1 MSSYGTTPCQKAM
14 NNLEALLTC
23 YDGFNQTSLESIFD
37 NTFDQK
43 IRMDLNGRTYKREFL
58 KFQESKNFDRSLKV
72 YDIEMEVL
80 DSESFHYTFRVE
92 DCSESDNDES
102 SCFSSSTAS
111 LSSTFHS
118 LATVKNGKI
127 VKIKPMTGS
136 AYVDLFE
143 SNIILAAEESEE
155 KATKPTQE
163 EKKSRKTGKK
173 RMMKCLS
180 GMFTSKTMAT
190 AE

>member
-1 MSSYGTTPCQKAM
+1 M

-23 YDGFNQTSLESIFD
+23 YDGSNQTSLESLFD

-58 KFQESKNFDRSLKV
+58 KFQECKNFDRSLKV

-92 DCSESDNDES
+92 DCSESDSDES

-155 KATKPTQE
+155 KETKPTQE
-163 EKKSRKTGKK
+163 EKKSRKNGKK